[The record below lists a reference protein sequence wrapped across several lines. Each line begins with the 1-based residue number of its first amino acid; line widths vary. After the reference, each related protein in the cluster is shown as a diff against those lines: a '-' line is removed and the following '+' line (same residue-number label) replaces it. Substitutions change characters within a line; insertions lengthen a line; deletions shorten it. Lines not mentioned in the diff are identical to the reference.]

1 MWLIGMSGDMC
12 THVSHDVTR
21 VPTNGVTCHMS
32 LMGSAPPSCTSHN
45 FITELWYIAPSIHHC
60 DVQSHTPPVT
70 AVTPPATRAA
80 HTRSGPYTAAAAPS
94 HHRVT
99 TAAKHHHTPD
109 HARPATNSTS
119 NAAAYTKHH
128 ITVIKPY
135 TTSQYTT

>member
-1 MWLIGMSGDMC
+1 MC

-21 VPTNGVTCHMS
+21 VPTNGVTCHSWGVPLHPVHHIIS
-32 LMGSAPPSCTSHN
+32 LQNCGTLPPPYT
-45 FITELWYIAPSIHHC
+45 TVMYKVIHH
-60 DVQSHTPPVT
+60 QSQLSLLQPHALHTHGPVRTPPQ
-70 AVTPPATRAA
+70 R
-80 HTRSGPYTAAAAPS
+80 HQ
-94 HHRVT
+94 VT
-99 TAAKHHHTPD
+99 TGLPQQPSTTIHHHTD